1 MAKKSNK
8 KREDGRIAVQVY
20 LGTVDGKR
28 KYKTVYGKTQKEA
41 EAKADEI
48 RAALAKGIDILSGE
62 NKTFEFWAKAWLKNL
77 EKTAVPE
84 WHHICEVR
92 LQAWIKY
99 LGKAD
104 ISKITTYELD
114 NFIDE
119 IKNCNPYTQRP
130 SAKKTLIGYRN
141 TVNRVFD
148 FCIQNRVIEFNPAN
162 YITIPKAPK
171 TRERKPI
178 TDEEINLFWETPHTL
193 QTAVLIMI
201 YAGLRRG
208 EVLALTWNDID
219 FKNNTISV
227 NKAVNF
233 KNNGIIKS
241 PKTEAGYRNIPMP
254 KILADHL
261 KEVPKNTIQVCTLN
275 GFPITN
281 SNWYSQWKSYL
292 NKINRTHNVTIET
305 SAHCLRHTYC
315 TILYEA
321 GVDVLTAKELM
332 GHSDISTTM
341 GIYTHLREEREK
353 KSITKLDEY
362 LNKNANASQMQVSG
376 N

>member
-92 LQAWIKY
+92 LQAWIEY
-99 LGKAD
+99 LGKSD

-130 SAKKTLIGYRN
+130 CAKKTLLEYRN
-141 TVNRVFD
+141 AVNRVFE

-162 YITIPKAPK
+162 YITIPKTPK
-171 TRERKPI
+171 PNERKPI
-178 TDEEINLFWETPHTL
+178 TDAEINLFWDTPHVL

-227 NKAVNF
+227 NKAINF

-254 KILADHL
+254 KILSDYL
-261 KEVPKNTIQVCTLN
+261 KNVPKNTIQVCTLN
-275 GFPITN
+275 GEPITN

-292 NKINRTHNVTIET
+292 NKIERIHNVTIET

-362 LNKNANASQMQVSG
+362 LNKNTNASQMQVSG